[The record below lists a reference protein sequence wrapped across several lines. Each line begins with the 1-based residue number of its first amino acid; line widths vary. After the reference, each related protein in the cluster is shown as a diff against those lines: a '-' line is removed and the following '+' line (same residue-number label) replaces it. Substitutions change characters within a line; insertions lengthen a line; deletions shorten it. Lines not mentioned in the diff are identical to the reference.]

1 LIEKF
6 VNGNG
11 LYDVGPYWQQP
22 GRSILQNHLREIVYA
37 DPSLLTDSK
46 YLVFSGDWYPESKH
60 PSAEV
65 RRVIMSMPATLEGLE
80 GNLRTWSSVHTYLE
94 KFPDVAAM
102 RGKGTEGDVV
112 DQMISKL
119 KAEGVPEDGAFTVD
133 TAMVLLLYRK
143 HYVQYIDPAYL
154 PTCFFVLTTSAI
166 ELL

>member
-11 LYDVGPYWQQP
+11 VYDVGSYWQQP
-22 GRSILQNHLREIVYA
+22 GRSILQNHLREIVHA
-37 DPSLLTDSK
+37 DPTLLTDSK

-60 PSAEV
+60 PGAEV
-65 RRVIMSMPATLEGLE
+65 RDVIMSMPATFEGLE
-80 GNLRTWSSVHTYLE
+80 AYLRTWSSVHTYLE

-112 DQMISKL
+112 DRIISKL
-119 KAEGVPEDGAFTVD
+119 KAEGVPEGGTFTQD

-143 HYVQYIDPAYL
+143 HSVQ
-154 PTCFFVLTTSAI
+154 
-166 ELL
+166 